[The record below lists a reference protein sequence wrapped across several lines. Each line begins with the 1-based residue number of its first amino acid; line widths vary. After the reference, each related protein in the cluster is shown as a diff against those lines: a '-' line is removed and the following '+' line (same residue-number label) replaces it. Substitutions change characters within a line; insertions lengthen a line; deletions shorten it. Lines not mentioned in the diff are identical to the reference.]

1 MLKSQLKKSLIAI
14 TFASLFLTGCGG
26 SSSSGGENSL
36 EEDLSETDLS
46 ELDLSGAFTFS
57 EWMNKEAAE
66 SGLETC
72 SDGLSNDLLEGNWDL
87 AGEGVDNG
95 LIMSDTCLSSDY
107 GFGDQEKTNSYI
119 VGLGVPEG
127 NYAYIYGVS
136 TVSTT
141 DTVIDFGDI
150 TNQTQVINTDTN
162 EFVTG
167 FIDFA
172 EGNTWDYILSE
183 DNNTLTITLG
193 EFSYIYDRKL

>member
-36 EEDLSETDLS
+36 EEDLSVP
-46 ELDLSGAFTFS
+46 FTYL
-57 EWMNKEAAE
+57 EWINKESSE

-72 SDGLSNDLLEGNWDL
+72 SDGLSNDLLEGNWVNNVSDS
-87 AGEGVDNG
+87 GIV
-95 LIMSDTCLSSDY
+95 ISDTCLSSDY